1 MSYQSRKL
9 KKLNTNTMPGAIRA
23 LGTLK
28 YRIILEGIMVGLLV
42 GVVISAFRFA
52 LSEMD
57 VLRNMI
63 VGLEEID
70 PEHPVS
76 RGLLSVLGLIGKG
89 EESLPQALHVL
100 GFILLGLFAFLVSLF
115 VYAEPYISGSGIPQ
129 VKGELMGR
137 IKTNWGK
144 VLALKFFGG
153 IMAISSGLSLG
164 REGPSIQLG
173 AMVGKGF
180 SRLSGRLKSEEKLLI
195 SAGAGA
201 GLAAAFSAPLA
212 GLVFVLEELR
222 KDFDPKVL
230 LSTMA
235 ASVTAEYVSSFV
247 FGLRPVFTIF
257 AFAKPTLKDY
267 WMIMVLGVILG
278 ALGVLYNKALALS
291 QNLQGMIR
299 PRWLKALIASII
311 VVAMAYVY
319 PTALGSGHSLVEL
332 AGSGLAGAGL
342 LGILLLVKFVYCVY
356 SFGTGAPGG
365 IFLPLLVLG
374 ALTGGLFTSV
384 MTPIVGLP
392 SDSIGFYVIIGMAGL
407 FASIVRAPLTGI
419 ILISEMTGALTNLL
433 PLSLVALV
441 SYITAEALGGVP
453 VYDQLL
459 DRLLSK
465 K

>member
-1 MSYQSRKL
+1 
-9 KKLNTNTMPGAIRA
+9 MPGAIRA

-42 GVVISAFRFA
+42 GVVISAFRYS
-52 LSEMD
+52 LSELD
-57 VLRNMI
+57 VLRNVI
-63 VGLEEID
+63 VGLEEPD
-70 PEHPVS
+70 PESPVA
-76 RGLLSVLGLIGKG
+76 RGLTSILTLFGAGDDALMPAFRVLGL
-89 EESLPQALHVL
+89 V
-100 GFILLGLFAFLVSLF
+100 LLGVFAFLVALF
-115 VYAEPYISGSGIPQ
+115 VYTEPYISGSGIPQ

-137 IKTNWGK
+137 IKTNWLR
-144 VLALKFFGG
+144 VLILKFFGG

-180 SRLSGRLKSEEKLLI
+180 SRMSGRLKSEEKLLI

-201 GLAAAFSAPLA
+201 GLAAAFGAPLA

-257 AFAKPTLKDY
+257 AFAKPTLEDY
-267 WMIMVLGVILG
+267 WLIMILGVILG
-278 ALGVLYNKALALS
+278 GLGVVYNKALSIS
-291 QNLQGMIR
+291 QNIHSKIK
-299 PRWLKALIASII
+299 PAWLKALIAAVII
-311 VVAMAYVY
+311 VIMAKVY
-319 PTALGSGHSLVEL
+319 PMALGSGHPLVEL
-332 AGSGLAGAGL
+332 AGSGLASTGL
-342 LGILLLVKFVYCVY
+342 LAALLLIKFVFCVY

-374 ALTGGLFTSV
+374 ALTGGLFTSIV
-384 MTPIVGLP
+384 TPLMGLP
-392 SDSIGFYVIIGMAGL
+392 TDSIGFYVIIGMAGL

-459 DRLLSK
+459 DRLLRNK
-465 K
+465 